1 LGPEFGIAKSNRI
14 ESRSAVGQD
23 GDEPLWVSLADQL
36 GAKRLPAVALGL
48 PVTIWERRSLSD

>member
-48 PVTIWERRSLSD
+48 PVTIW